1 MKYFFWDVDGTLV
14 DTKEGVLNAYR
25 YTFDKLGKPTPPD
38 SVLMQGIGPATEYG
52 FEHIMNL
59 DRNTAKTAFE
69 YFCEYYGEKGVL
81 ESTPY
86 RGAEEALA
94 LVKELGYNN
103 YIASMK
109 KEEHCATLLKARGWD
124 RYIDGLYGEN
134 PAKGFTE
141 KTAELA
147 CGMAETGADG
157 RDAVIIGDK
166 ASDIAAGKK
175 TGIWTAAAL
184 YGYGGREELVPAKAD
199 VYIETGEDLAQFIK
213 RFAEGMV

>member
-1 MKYFFWDVDGTLV
+1 M
-14 DTKEGVLNAYR
+14 
-25 YTFDKLGKPTPPD
+25 
-38 SVLMQGIGPATEYG
+38 
-52 FEHIMNL
+52 
-59 DRNTAKTAFE
+59 
-69 YFCEYYGEKGVL
+69 
-81 ESTPY
+81 
-86 RGAEEALA
+86 
-94 LVKELGYNN
+94 
-103 YIASMK
+103 
-109 KEEHCATLLKARGWD
+109 LLKARGWD